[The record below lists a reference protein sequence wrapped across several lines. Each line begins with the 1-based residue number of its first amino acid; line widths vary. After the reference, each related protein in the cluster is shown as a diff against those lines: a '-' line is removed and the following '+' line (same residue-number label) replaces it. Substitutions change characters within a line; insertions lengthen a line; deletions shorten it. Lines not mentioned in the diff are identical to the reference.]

1 MQVITTDSLEAL
13 RDKCR
18 SNPEIVNKN
27 FSDLQDELGLQMVD
41 FNGQVDYESLPSL
54 QLPQGKTQ
62 STNNDSANIKIISR
76 ALESLS
82 AAEGTDERFWV
93 TLCFD
98 RYAEYTR
105 ARWKFDNFTG
115 KVEVDSK
122 KHKNHVKNHWFAK
135 NSRNRMRDNAV
146 SRLWWMGHIANRV
159 PDMEID
165 EVLERLIFNSD
176 FRSTILERNTSANA
190 VNVAVAILLI
200 SEKAAERGMEYNRSK
215 FRTFM
220 KKVNFI
226 GLRTSLPSL
235 SNSQLEKLLWPEYEE
250 VYSPRSKKTGLL
262 RGLLGG

>member
-165 EVLERLIFNSD
+165 EVLEVYEVMGASSYFVKIAAENNEDAQSIIKKIGDIDRVSHSESFLVLKELKHQSSRIPV
-176 FRSTILERNTSANA
+176 STIDKPDR
-190 VNVAVAILLI
+190 
-200 SEKAAERGMEYNRSK
+200 KPR
-215 FRTFM
+215 
-220 KKVNFI
+220 KV
-226 GLRTSLPSL
+226 
-235 SNSQLEKLLWPEYEE
+235 YD
-250 VYSPRSKKTGLL
+250 
-262 RGLLGG
+262 